1 VTARNDVT
9 DDLEAVVLP
18 VTGARS
24 IVATEVVQSLWSGYG
39 QIVRC
44 HLDPGPS
51 VIVKWVRWPDEQR
64 HPRGWSTDRSHE
76 RKLHS
81 YRVESA
87 WYERY
92 ANRCGDRCRVP
103 ELLALDTRTDGVMM
117 VVEDLDAAGFPGR
130 RDAVGPKEL
139 DACLAWLANFH
150 ATFMGQAPDGLW
162 EASPFQTLVHGDAK
176 LANFC
181 FDLEGEAVAAVDF
194 QYVGGGCGMKDVAY
208 FIGSCLD
215 EDETEEK
222 ATELLD
228 RYFELLR
235 EALDHT
241 GTTLDLSALEADWR
255 SLYPLAWTDFTRF
268 LRGWSPGPE
277 ERDDDGGRLTADH
290 FWCIDPLDGTLPF
303 VEGTPGYSV
312 SIALVRR
319 DGTPLI
325 GVVYDPVTATLL
337 QAVRGGGVRR
347 NGQPWEP
354 TAADAAPELALFAD
368 RSSLQRADH
377 PETVTALDEIAHDR
391 GLSGVRVEATRG
403 GVLNA
408 CAVLAHPPACYFKRP
423 APTGGGSLWDFAA
436 TACIFAEA
444 GAVATDIHGDPLDLN
459 RDDSTAMNHRGV
471 LYATDA
477 ALAGRLRAMIGGA

>member
-1 VTARNDVT
+1 MKLTPTDLAELACRAADAAAEAGEMIARSRPQQVDRKEGGATLASQVVTEIDRRSEDLI
-9 DDLEAVVLP
+9 LEA
-18 VTGARS
+18 
-24 IVATEVVQSLWSGYG
+24 
-39 QIVRC
+39 
-44 HLDPGPS
+44 
-51 VIVKWVRWPDEQR
+51 
-64 HPRGWSTDRSHE
+64 
-76 RKLHS
+76 
-81 YRVESA
+81 
-87 WYERY
+87 
-92 ANRCGDRCRVP
+92 
-103 ELLALDTRTDGVMM
+103 LA
-117 VVEDLDAAGFPGR
+117 P
-130 RDAVGPKEL
+130 
-139 DACLAWLANFH
+139 
-150 ATFMGQAPDGLW
+150 
-162 EASPFQTLVHGDAK
+162 TLEH
-176 LANFC
+176 
-181 FDLEGEAVAAVDF
+181 
-194 QYVGGGCGMKDVAY
+194 
-208 FIGSCLD
+208 
-215 EDETEEK
+215 
-222 ATELLD
+222 
-228 RYFELLR
+228 FELGL
-235 EALDHT
+235 LT
-241 GTTLDLSALEADWR
+241 
-255 SLYPLAWTDFTRF
+255 
-268 LRGWSPGPE
+268 E